1 MAVKNFDKVQVG
13 EMLHYI
19 SPFSQSIRSIKVI
32 SVGTLKDKPNYRVFK
47 AIVNLQDKSEA
58 ITEDKLIKA
67 HKDEG
72 TDITK
77 TIILQGDLHYATI
90 PIRGGFPTYIST
102 DKTLLEAFM
111 EGKISL

>member
-19 SPFSQSIRSIKVI
+19 SPFSQKIRSIRVV
-32 SVGTLKDKPNYRVFK
+32 SVGTVKGNNNMRVFK

-58 ITEDKLIKA
+58 VTEKAVIQA

-72 TDITK
+72 TEVTK
-77 TIILQGDLHYATI
+77 TIILPGDIHYATI
-90 PIRGGFPTYIST
+90 PTKGKLPTFIST
-102 DKTLLEAFM
+102 DKTLLEAFI
-111 EGKISL
+111 EGKITL